1 MKIILTLLTIV
12 LSMSVTAQDSES
24 LPYHQIPVQPDSYT
38 AGTVVSRMIDGLGFR
53 FYWATEGLTPN
64 DLDFKLKEDARPILD
79 VMSHVY
85 SMSAII
91 RDAAL
96 QVPHIRETFK
106 KPLSYMDLRRLTL
119 QNYKIASDIF
129 KKADHLES
137 FNIVFKGSDSNRV
150 VPFWN
155 AINGPIEDS
164 VWHCGQIATSRRN
177 SGNPIN
183 PKINHFTGTVSE

>member
-1 MKIILTLLTIV
+1 
-12 LSMSVTAQDSES
+12 MSVISKDSNA
-24 LPYHQIPVQPDSYT
+24 LPYYQIPEHGDRYT

-53 FYWATEGLTPN
+53 FYWATEGLTPH
-64 DLDFKLKEDARPILD
+64 DLDFKVQEDSRPILD
-79 VMSHVY
+79 VMLHVY
-85 SMSAII
+85 SMSTII
-91 RDAAL
+91 RDTAL
-96 QVPHIRETFK
+96 KLPHVRQTFET
-106 KPLSYMDLRRLTL
+106 PLSYTELRVLTI
-119 QNYKIASDIF
+119 QIYKTASDIF
-129 KKADHLES
+129 KEADNLES
-137 FNIVFKGSDSNRV
+137 FSIVFNGTDNNRV